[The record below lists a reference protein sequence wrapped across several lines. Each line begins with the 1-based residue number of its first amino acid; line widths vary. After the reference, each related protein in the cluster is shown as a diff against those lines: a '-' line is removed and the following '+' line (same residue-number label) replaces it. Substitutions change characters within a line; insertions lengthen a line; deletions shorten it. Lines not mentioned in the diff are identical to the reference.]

1 METDVNRIRHQI
13 SLTALMIFSLV
24 TSACT
29 TPSVSTQSATDY
41 TGPGF
46 KNILVIGVAN
56 DYEGRAL
63 FERRLASELK
73 TTGIKAAALYSVG
86 GGNKPIERSV
96 VEALVEENG
105 YDAVLISR
113 VLNRDTAATVREGS
127 TGSKATRRDG
137 GAINLFRYDYEELNE
152 PPTLDLSV
160 SVTISTELF
169 AADNSERIWATES
182 AISGKDGIDS
192 LVAEAVETISRQIRK
207 AGLVGS

>member
-1 METDVNRIRHQI
+1 MHRIRNQI
-13 SLTALMIFSLV
+13 SLTALMIFSLFM
-24 TSACT
+24 SACT
-29 TPSVSTQSATDY
+29 TPSVSTQSTTSY

-73 TTGIKAAALYSVG
+73 TTATNATALYSVG
-86 GGNKPIERSV
+86 GGNKPIDRSAI
-96 VEALVEENG
+96 EALVEKNG

-113 VLNRDTAATVREGS
+113 VLNRDTAATVKEGS
-127 TGSKATRRDG
+127 ADSKATRRDG

-169 AADNSERIWATES
+169 AADNSERIWAIES
-182 AISGKDGIDS
+182 AISGQDGIGS

-207 AGLVGS
+207 AELVGR

>member
-1 METDVNRIRHQI
+1 METDVHRIRYQF
-13 SLTALMIFSLV
+13 SLTALMSFSLV
-24 TSACT
+24 MSACS
-29 TPSVSTQSATDY
+29 TPSVSTQSTTRY

-63 FERRLASELK
+63 FERRLASEIK
-73 TTGIKAAALYSVG
+73 TNGIGAAALYSVA
-86 GGNKPIERSV
+86 GGNKPIEHSAI
-96 VEALVEENG
+96 EALVEENG

-127 TGSKATRRDG
+127 TDLKATRRDG

-152 PPTLDLSV
+152 PPTLDLNL

-169 AADNSERIWATES
+169 AADNSARIWAIES
-182 AISGKDGIDS
+182 DISGKDGIDN
-192 LVAEAVETISRQIRK
+192 LVSEAVETISRQLSK